1 MAQQVRVEMVD
12 DIDGSEA
19 SQTVPFSLDG
29 VSYEIDLS
37 EDNAVN
43 LREEL
48 APYVAAA
55 RRIGGRK
62 SGPSASRSSDPAR
75 RERNREIRAWAQ
87 DNGYDLA
94 ERGRLA
100 SEVIEAFEAAQR
112 EAAEESA
119 KPARK
124 RAPRKRAAKKD
135 SAA

>member
-37 EDNAVN
+37 EDNAAN
-43 LREEL
+43 LRDEL
-48 APYVAAA
+48 APYVASA

-62 SGPSASRSSDPAR
+62 SGPSASRSADPAR

-87 DNGYDLA
+87 ENGYDLA

-100 SEVIEAFEAAQR
+100 ADVITAFDAAQQ
-112 EAAEESA
+112 EAAEETA

-124 RAPRKRAAKKD
+124 RAPRKRAKKD
-135 SAA
+135 TAA